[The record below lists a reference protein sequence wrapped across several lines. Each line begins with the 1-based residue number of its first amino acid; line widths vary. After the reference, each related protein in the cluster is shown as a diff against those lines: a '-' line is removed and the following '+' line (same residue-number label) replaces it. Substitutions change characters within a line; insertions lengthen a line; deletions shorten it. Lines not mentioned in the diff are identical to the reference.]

1 MGVAEQNLTSV
12 STGLA
17 LSGKVVF
24 TYSIGNF
31 NTLRCVEQLR
41 NDVCYHKANV
51 KIVSVGG
58 GFTYGALGVTHH
70 ATEDLAIM
78 RALPEMTVI
87 APGDPVEAALATQA
101 IASYPGPCYLRLG
114 KAGDPVVHP
123 STPAFQIG
131 RAIMLR
137 NGHDLTLISTG
148 GMLDSAMK
156 AADELG
162 KQGITTR
169 VLSMH
174 TVKPIDAEAIIQSAS
189 ETMAMLSVE
198 EHNTTGGLGGAVAEV
213 LAESGSRKIA
223 FKRLGISGGF
233 CREVGSQEYLRNIYS
248 LSVKGIADEASQ
260 LFGTVG
266 SRSR

>member
-1 MGVAEQNLTSV
+1 
-12 STGLA
+12 
-17 LSGKVVF
+17 
-24 TYSIGNF
+24 
-31 NTLRCVEQLR
+31 
-41 NDVCYHKANV
+41 
-51 KIVSVGG
+51 
-58 GFTYGALGVTHH
+58 
-70 ATEDLAIM
+70 
-78 RALPEMTVI
+78 
-87 APGDPVEAALATQA
+87 
-101 IASYPGPCYLRLG
+101 
-114 KAGDPVVHP
+114 
-123 STPAFQIG
+123 
-131 RAIMLR
+131 
-137 NGHDLTLISTG
+137 
-148 GMLDSAMK
+148 MK